1 MARSLK
7 VILGASA
14 LVNFLLLIGIYHYT
28 SRVPE
33 DGSSQTRS
41 KVDVESSDKDTLKMR
56 PITFVGGVPR
66 SGTTLLRV
74 MLDAHPDIRCGE
86 ETRVIPRIVSMRSKW
101 MKSEKEHKRLLE
113 AGLTD
118 ENLDDATRAF
128 ISQVIAVN
136 GPMAPYLC
144 NKDPLVLNY
153 MPDIV
158 RLYPKA
164 KFILMIRDGRAVAY
178 SIIDRNV
185 TITGVDSKSYVSA
198 ALFWNKVIQKM
209 TTDCRYLGRHRC
221 LQVHYEELAGGSTL
235 HTRVRSA
242 RAMRAKRLIGLESPQ
257 TKAGVARRRSSSSK
271 PKRVPGGLPQPL
283 WQDMGRAA
291 AWRTGQSA

>member
-1 MARSLK
+1 MMKVVLAVSLMLNCIMLIGVYFVSTSHTVGGSEDGFGKGRAGNSSPITQLRFPNVFNSLDKASLK
-7 VILGASA
+7 
-14 LVNFLLLIGIYHYT
+14 Y
-28 SRVPE
+28 
-33 DGSSQTRS
+33 Q
-41 KVDVESSDKDTLKMR
+41 

-101 MKSEKEHKRLLE
+101 MKSEKEHRRLKE
-113 AGLTD
+113 AGLSDDT
-118 ENLDDATRAF
+118 LDDATRAF
-128 ISQVIAVN
+128 ISDIIAAN
-136 GPMAPYLC
+136 GPMAPHLC

-164 KFILMIRDGRAVAY
+164 KFILMIRDGRAVAH
-178 SIIDRNV
+178 SIVDRNV

-198 ALFWNKVIQKM
+198 ALFWNKVVQRM

-221 LQVHYEELAGGSTL
+221 LQVHYEKLVANPKHWMKEVL
-235 HTRVRSA
+235 VF
-242 RAMRAKRLIGLESPQ
+242 LEIPWHDNVLKHHKFINSE
-257 TKAGVARRRSSSSK
+257 VSLSK
-271 PKRVPGGLPQPL
+271 
-283 WQDMGRAA
+283 
-291 AWRTGQSA
+291 